1 MLTGSCHCG
10 AVKVEVP
17 RKPRRLTSCNCSIC
31 HRYGALWGY
40 YDRSRVKITARKGTT
55 AGYSWGSKNLRF
67 VRCATCGCVTH
78 WEPTARFS
86 SNRTGVNFRNFEPSD
101 IESIR
106 VRRLDGAKT
115 WKFLD

>member
-10 AVKVEVP
+10 AVRIEVE

-31 HRYGALWGY
+31 RRHGGLWGY
-40 YDRSRVKITARKGTT
+40 YDKSRVRVVARGG
-55 AGYSWGSKNLRF
+55 ALDRYVWGD
-67 VRCATCGCVTH
+67 RCLALCRCSTCGCVTH
-78 WEPTARFS
+78 WLPIG
-86 SNRTGVNFRNFEPSD
+86 RTGSRMGVNFRNFDPAV

-106 VRRLDGAKT
+106 TRRFDGART